1 MTTTPLRQ
9 WVSTANANLKDKDDQ
24 DQVRFADLD
33 LLKKIN
39 QVAIDAHTDIAT
51 LLGGVIIESGQNAYG
66 FYQKFGDGTL
76 IQHGWNWL
84 LGSGAVNMTA
94 KTITFPIPFVWGGAI
109 PNVDVIVSKIGYK
122 NTGDPTNRN
131 DTTAIGTSSW
141 DIWAASQLEASFGA
155 YGVEPTGAP
164 ASFRF
169 MFSYIAT
176 GRWK

>member
-76 IQHGWNWL
+76 RQRGWFFIPGTGGIYSGVKQIL
-84 LGSGAVNMTA
+84 LPCPGVGSDE
-94 KTITFPIPFVWGGAI
+94 TI
-109 PNVDVIVSKIGYK
+109 KYQYQGYK
-122 NTGDPTNRN
+122 ASADPTNQWDRN
-131 DTTAIGTSSW
+131 IPSLVPI
-141 DIWAASQLEASFGA
+141 DIWTYNRDPAWFQAQYYDPSAGSSVYRLLFA
-155 YGVEPTGAP
+155 YTWE
-164 ASFRF
+164 
-169 MFSYIAT
+169 